1 MFGVL
6 PQGGAAM
13 TPSGKAYSFVADSA
27 AEAVA
32 QIRAKLGPE
41 ALVVNVRK
49 LPAEGLARLWQKPR
63 IEVVARLETEPQT
76 TEPQETEEQGTSIV
90 LAQLEALR
98 REMGEMRRRIEPAS
112 GERQSE
118 ADAAGPEAR
127 FAPVPERMSFS
138 HRETAS
144 SRTSL
149 VQYLQTI
156 GLGPISAGLVED
168 RVLTH
173 DADAAQ
179 RPLGEQAEIAN
190 RVLESFWRPAPDAI
204 GGLHVLVGPAGSGKT
219 TALCKWLTQASLIE
233 GRLASLWRLDGVTAN
248 QAEHLSVH
256 GEILGV
262 PVERSWPGSLPL
274 GDIGFIDLPGV
285 DWRDRGA
292 LQELRRVV
300 DRFGGDA
307 RVHLV
312 LNGAYESDTLLAQA
326 RAFSALPIVDTVVTH
341 LDEELRWSKLWNL
354 VLGTNLPIS
363 FLGAGQNLPGFFERA
378 TSRKLLARPAP
389 RSGGGKALFS
399 AGSPR

>member
-1 MFGVL
+1 
-6 PQGGAAM
+6 M

-32 QIRAKLGPE
+32 QIRAKLGPD
-41 ALVVNVRK
+41 AVVMNVRK
-49 LPAEGLARLWQKPR
+49 LPSEGLARLWQKPR
-63 IEVVARLETEPQT
+63 IEVVARLDDEAP
-76 TEPQETEEQGTSIV
+76 PVEEQGTSPV

-98 REMGEMRRRIEPAS
+98 REMGEMRRRFEPVAERENGAS
-112 GERQSE
+112 
-118 ADAAGPEAR
+118 AAGTEQR
-127 FAPVPERMSFS
+127 FAPALERMSFA
-138 HRETAS
+138 HRETTAA
-144 SRTSL
+144 TASL

-156 GLGPISAGLVED
+156 GLSPMSAGLVED
-168 RVLTH
+168 RVLTLEPE
-173 DADAAQ
+173 AAQ

-190 RVLESFWRPAPDAI
+190 RVLESLWRPATDATD
-204 GGLHVLVGPAGSGKT
+204 GLHVLIGPAGSGKT
-219 TALCKWLTQASLIE
+219 TALCKWLTQVSLIE

-300 DRFGGDA
+300 DKFGDA

-363 FLGAGQNLPGFFERA
+363 FLGAGQNLPGIFERA
-378 TSRKLLARPAP
+378 VGRKLLARPAP
-389 RSGGGKALFS
+389 RSSGGKALFS
-399 AGSPR
+399 AGSVR